1 MGTIIVGAIVLGVI
15 GLAVR
20 SMARDKKNG
29 KSPICGGTADIAADT
44 AIRRCFCCRK
54 SFMRKTENR
63 MQCGFRKLR

>member
-29 KSPICGGTADIAADT
+29 KSPICGGD
-44 AIRRCFCCRK
+44 
-54 SFMRKTENR
+54 
-63 MQCGFRKLR
+63 CGHCDGHCH